1 MPIIPQVSE
10 NGLNALL
17 DSGINPTTLQPVITT
32 GAYASNLGETNQEI
46 IQGIRHNEE
55 DFGAFVVDRPDEPIF
70 LPAVIL
76 GKYDKSRGIFIPIS
90 GGIGIK
96 AEHIKFL
103 GSIPTFNT
111 HAEAYDALPAGEQ
124 IAYLKAGKNG
134 IKIRP

>member
-17 DSGINPTTLQPVITT
+17 D
-32 GAYASNLGETNQEI
+32 
-46 IQGIRHNEE
+46 
-55 DFGAFVVDRPDEPIF
+55 
-70 LPAVIL
+70 
-76 GKYDKSRGIFIPIS
+76 
-90 GGIGIK
+90 GGIGMK

-111 HAEAYDALPAGEQ
+111 HAEAYDALPAGGQ